1 MSPWDKAYMARSEPA
16 TEPVDRETQDA
27 FSYVVAAIALV
38 VIIVF
43 GG

>member
-1 MSPWDKAYMARSEPA
+1 MNREPI
-16 TEPVDRETQDA
+16 TRYVEDA
-27 FSYVVAAIALV
+27 AIYVVAAIALV